1 MCVVCIRSCCWSCFN
16 VIAISIYMGFCIKLF
31 VNANH
36 TIIQSSIPSFELVIK
51 TGNGDLPWNRYDFSH
66 SHISFKFELSWLHT
80 EMAQPQIVIYCFFS
94 RSNHFQT
101 TMNQCNECNACNAC
115 VTCECMYENLPQQ
128 EKKSWNVHDSRLIA
142 LPHLVCMC
150 IWSCFHLLC
159 SLSLSIQHNMV
170 KSAKC
175 MLSSSKLCAPIHVD
189 KLSRTFY
196 ENEKPSVHV
205 DGIFVCA
212 FGSWTFVYISAV
224 CVFGLPLELS
234 CRNSE
239 WELKLY
245 IYSQRL
251 NGRSVPFLF
260 LASPF
265 QPLVHSARSHCTV
278 RVAGVFGP
286 KTI

>member
-1 MCVVCIRSCCWSCFN
+1 MCVVCISCFN

-66 SHISFKFELSWLHT
+66 SHFSFKFELSWLHT

-128 EKKSWNVHDSRLIA
+128 EKKIMKCSQFTSHRIATSRVYVYLK
-142 LPHLVCMC
+142 LLSSLV
-150 IWSCFHLLC
+150 
-159 SLSLSIQHNMV
+159 LSLSIQQNMV
-170 KSAKC
+170 QSAKC

-245 IYSQRL
+245 VYSQRL

-260 LASPF
+260 FASPF

>member
-1 MCVVCIRSCCWSCFN
+1 MCYVWVYVW
-16 VIAISIYMGFCIKLF
+16 
-31 VNANH
+31 
-36 TIIQSSIPSFELVIK
+36 
-51 TGNGDLPWNRYDFSH
+51 
-66 SHISFKFELSWLHT
+66 KFAAT
-80 EMAQPQIVIYCFFS
+80 
-94 RSNHFQT
+94 RK
-101 TMNQCNECNACNAC
+101 
-115 VTCECMYENLPQQ
+115 
-128 EKKSWNVHDSRLIA
+128 KKSWNVHNSHLIA

-159 SLSLSIQHNMV
+159 SLSRFNRIWYNQQNVCSHRQNCALQFMST
-170 KSAKC
+170 
-175 MLSSSKLCAPIHVD
+175 SSVG
-189 KLSRTFY
+189 TFY

-245 IYSQRL
+245 VYSQRL

>member
-1 MCVVCIRSCCWSCFN
+1 MCVVCISCFN

-128 EKKSWNVHDSRLIA
+128 EKKNHEMFTIHISSHCHI
-142 LPHLVCMC
+142 
-150 IWSCFHLLC
+150 SC
-159 SLSLSIQHNMV
+159 
-170 KSAKC
+170 
-175 MLSSSKLCAPIHVD
+175 
-189 KLSRTFY
+189 
-196 ENEKPSVHV
+196 
-205 DGIFVCA
+205 
-212 FGSWTFVYISAV
+212 V
-224 CVFGLPLELS
+224 CVFEVAFISCALSLDSTEYGTISKMYALIVKIVRSNS
-234 CRNSE
+234 CRQAQSE
-239 WELKLY
+239 HFTKMKNPVYMWMGYLYALSVHGPLY
-245 IYSQRL
+245 I
-251 NGRSVPFLF
+251 
-260 LASPF
+260 F
-265 QPLVHSARSHCTV
+265 QQFVCSACHWN
-278 RVAGVFGP
+278 
-286 KTI
+286 